1 MMAKNTGTGKNQDQ
15 PLSAIGV
22 ALSGMS
28 VSQFLPNANNKI
40 DLRTWEKG
48 FIKPND
54 QIIAQGVPETVKI
67 LDRVKN
73 MGRQK
78 PVTVD
83 ELQAEKT
90 RAREYQRKREAEQ
103 KLQELLDKTNASYT
117 GSGTS
122 SMMPKTSGKTN
133 LPEIEGGL

>member
-1 MMAKNTGTGKNQDQ
+1 MMAKNTGTGKKQDQ

-28 VSQFLPNANNKI
+28 VGQFLPNANNQI

-48 FIKPND
+48 LIKPNE
-54 QIIAQGVPETVKI
+54 QVLAQGVSETAKI

-73 MGRQK
+73 MGRQN

-90 RAREYQRKREAEQ
+90 RAREFQRKREADKNCRSYWIRPMLHTQ
-103 KLQELLDKTNASYT
+103 GQELAR
-117 GSGTS
+117 
-122 SMMPKTSGKTN
+122 
-133 LPEIEGGL
+133 